1 MDTLKILKRLV
12 SEGYSLK
19 SHHNNTKWKDA
30 LEQGELLIQ
39 ELSKLC
45 QGAVSGQ
52 SEQLVCSICNG
63 KGSYIDTHPERYGEV
78 KCKCKAN

>member
-39 ELSKLC
+39 ELSKLH
-45 QGAVSGQ
+45 QPTVSGAVCNSPCCKGKPKHEVEIP
-52 SEQLVCSICNG
+52 SEFYCEECFKQ
-63 KGSYIDTHPERYGEV
+63 TEH
-78 KCKCKAN
+78 